1 MIFDPRPPLYRP
13 PVLSDTFPLRN
24 GALARQGRPALLRG
38 RGSRHV
44 RARRPPAAPA
54 LAQDL
59 VPRPLRP
66 PQGDR
71 VRDVVPAPQEGPR
84 ADGAPRPCERDRA
97 RAPQSA
103 VPDRDG
109 RLSPYPR
116 RVVAA
121 EPGRP
126 RPGDDRP
133 SERRSRSDE
142 GSPLQ
147 ALRGDERLVRG
158 DVREGVRGVPP

>member
-1 MIFDPRPPLYRP
+1 MVMNGMPSLSSRPPPSQGGLLNRHDLRSAAALYRP
-13 PVLSDTFPLRN
+13 PVLSDTFRPRD

-44 RARRPPAAPA
+44 RARRPPAAPP

-71 VRDVVPAPQEGPR
+71 VRDVVPAPEEGPR
-84 ADGAPRPCERDRA
+84 AGGAPRPCERDRA

-109 RLSPYPR
+109 RLSAHPR
-116 RVVAA
+116 RVVVA
-121 EPGRP
+121 
-126 RPGDDRP
+126 
-133 SERRSRSDE
+133 
-142 GSPLQ
+142 
-147 ALRGDERLVRG
+147 
-158 DVREGVRGVPP
+158 